1 MLKNRLAA
9 LIGSLFPAIAGAT
22 PSVADIG
29 AMPDQI
35 GLITALQSIN
45 PWPATSYNAAT
56 NTTGFTATQQQIM
69 SAQDT
74 VLNLT
79 GTLGAGAALTL
90 PTVAVLLSTLT
101 PAQAVVGSSTIL
113 RVINSSGGAFAWTA
127 TTAAGWTLSGT
138 MTVAQN
144 TWRDF
149 IITITAVGATP
160 TATLQAIGTGTQ
172 S

>member
-1 MLKNRLAA
+1 VSKMILADA
-9 LIGSLFPAIAGAT
+9 LGSLFPGIAGAT
-22 PSVADIG
+22 PSIADLG

-35 GLITALQSIN
+35 SLITALQSIN
-45 PWPATSYNAAT
+45 PWPSTAYNAAT

-69 SAQDT
+69 AAQDT

-90 PTVAVLLSTLT
+90 PTATVIQSTLT
-101 PAQAVVGSSTIL
+101 PSQLVVGSSVVL
-113 RVINSSGGAFAWTA
+113 RVINSSGGAFSWTV
-127 TTAAGWTLSGT
+127 TTAAGWTLGGT

-149 IITITAVGATP
+149 IMTVTGIATP
-160 TATLQAIGTGTQ
+160 AMTLQAIGTGTQ

>member
-1 MLKNRLAA
+1 MLEL
-9 LIGSLFPAIAGAT
+9 LFPGIAGAT
-22 PSVADIG
+22 PTVADIG
-29 AMPDQI
+29 AMPDQV
-35 GLITALQSIN
+35 GLITALQGIN
-45 PWPATSYNAAT
+45 PWPATSYNAAS

-90 PTVAVLLSTLT
+90 PTVAVLIATLT
-101 PAQAVVGSSTIL
+101 PSQAVVGSSTLL
-113 RVINSSGGAFAWTA
+113 RVINSSGGAFAWTV
-127 TTAAGWTLSGT
+127 TTATGWTLNGT

-149 IITITAVGATP
+149 ILTLTNVGATP
-160 TATLQAIGTGTQ
+160 TATVQAVGTGTQ